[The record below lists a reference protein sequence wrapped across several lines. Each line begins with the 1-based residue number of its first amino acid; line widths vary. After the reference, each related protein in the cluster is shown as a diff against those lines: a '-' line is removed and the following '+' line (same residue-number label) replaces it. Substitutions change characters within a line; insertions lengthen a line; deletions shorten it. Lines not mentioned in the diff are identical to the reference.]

1 MARSGGRKTHKRSRR
16 SGGGMSVEALHGA
29 FEKLDR
35 RVVGAI
41 RGGVSDSELA
51 GLIERTWSGLFQHSL
66 SAPATRG
73 LVEHYRAVHGAGSHA
88 GKRRTRRM
96 RRQRGGMAPLDWTL
110 GQGSTAAVYGRF
122 PVEMGVAPKAVA
134 ALDLGRFYESQVS
147 RACDSTGGAPAPGQT
162 GGGITDV
169 VGLGH
174 MPTSVPP
181 LMSRLEVVYGTRDPL
196 PSADPVR
203 AAVPLQNPTPQP
215 FDTSAV
221 SSLSA
226 AGQIYSPF

>member
-1 MARSGGRKTHKRSRR
+1 MVRRRTVKRSRK
-16 SGGGMSVEALHGA
+16 GPMSIEALHAA

-35 RVVGAI
+35 RVVDAI
-41 RGGVSDSELA
+41 RAGATDAEL
-51 GLIERTWSGLFQHSL
+51 GDLIARTWTALFQTSL

-73 LVEHYRAVHGAGSHA
+73 LVEHYRSVHQGHNK
-88 GKRRTRRM
+88 GKRRTRR
-96 RRQRGGMAPLDWTL
+96 RNRKQKGGMAPLDWTL

-122 PVEMGVAPKAVA
+122 QVEMGVAPKALA

-162 GGGITDV
+162 GGGLLDV
-169 VGLGH
+169 IGLGH
-174 MPTSVPP
+174 APASVPRNTFE
-181 LMSRLEVVYGTRDPL
+181 MSVSALEGRTIANP
-196 PSADPVR
+196 PSDPVR
-203 AAVPLQNPTPQP
+203 ASVPIQVPEPRP

-226 AGQIYSPF
+226 AGQIASPL